1 MPVAS
6 EAFTEKAQLPKA
18 FLTLNRG
25 HVMQKTP
32 IATALTCALLFAAS
46 PATAQTTDSSAAGAP
61 SPQDVADV
69 KTLLA
74 QLQALKGS
82 YAQEVR
88 RLRELD
94 TKVQAL
100 QARLAGKAP
109 VAALP
114 APPSPSTASGRTVAS
129 TPAVNPNTQA
139 STAEEARNAQVE
151 GPSRSI
157 QDALLQ
163 EHAVF
168 NRKLTLENGLTYSH
182 YDRKLLTLNGFLAL
196 DSIFLGNIA
205 IEDVKSDTLTY
216 NFAARYGV
224 TPWLTL
230 NLDIPYVGRQ
240 TAYLKGGAGGSA
252 AAVAEE
258 RSRGTD
264 IGDMT
269 LSANFR
275 LFPETTNR
283 PDTVLT
289 VGVTAP
295 TGRAPYGIPWKVL
308 QRGSDN
314 YIQFAVPE
322 KQPTGNGVWQANA
335 GVSLVKTMDPA
346 IVFANAGF
354 IHSFP
359 RGFADIDTDPTTR
372 SPGDVKL
379 GDARYFGAG
388 VAFAFNERTSLS
400 LSFSDKL
407 SSKASLRYKGA
418 PWTKVIG
425 SDANAASYNLGVT
438 YALTPKTTF
447 VALLGIGLTPDA
459 PDYTLTFKVP
469 YMF

>member
-1 MPVAS
+1 
-6 EAFTEKAQLPKA
+6 
-18 FLTLNRG
+18 
-25 HVMQKTP
+25 MQKTP
-32 IATALTCALLFAAS
+32 IATALTCALLLAAS
-46 PATAQTTDSSAAGAP
+46 PAVAQDESSATGAP
-61 SPQDVADV
+61 SSQDVADV

-94 TKVQAL
+94 AQVQAL
-100 QARLAGKAP
+100 QSRLAGKTPA
-109 VAALP
+109 AALP
-114 APPSPSTASGRTVAS
+114 ASRSASTSSGNTVAS
-129 TPAVNPNTQA
+129 APAANPNTQA
-139 STAEEARNAQVE
+139 GTVEEARKAQVE
-151 GPSRSI
+151 GPRRSI

-168 NRKLTLENGLTYSH
+168 NRRLTLENGLTYTH
-182 YDRKLLTLNGFLAL
+182 YERNQLTLNGFLAL
-196 DSIFLGNIA
+196 DSIFLGNIS
-205 IEDVKSDTLTY
+205 IEKVASDTLTY
-216 NFAARYGV
+216 DFAARYGIS
-224 TPWLTL
+224 PRLTL
-230 NLDIPYVGRQ
+230 NLDIPYIGRQ
-240 TAYLKGGAGGSA
+240 TSYQKGGAGGSA

-275 LFPETTNR
+275 LFPETMTR

-295 TGRAPYGIPWKVL
+295 TGRAPYGISWKVL
-308 QRGSDN
+308 ERNADN

-322 KQPTGNGVWQANA
+322 KQPTGNGVWRANV
-335 GVSLVKTMDPA
+335 GLSVVKTMDPA

-354 IHSFP
+354 MHSFP
-359 RGFADIDTDPTTR
+359 RGFADIDTDPKTR

-379 GDARYFGAG
+379 GDIRYFGAG

-407 SSKASLRYKGA
+407 SSKASLRYQGA

-425 SDANAASYNLGVT
+425 SDGNAASYNLGVT
-438 YALTPKTTF
+438 YALSPKTTL
-447 VALLGIGLTPDA
+447 VTLLGIGLTPDA